1 MAEEECKGK
10 VAQWVQWEVVG
21 REETQECGGP
31 AIQALPVKE
40 ACQEL
45 AGAMVKRVGQVTGAN
60 LAALDFLGGLDQRE

>member
-10 VAQWVQWEVVG
+10 VAQWVRWEAMG
-21 REETQECGGP
+21 RGEIQGYREL

-45 AGAMVKRVGQVTGAN
+45 AGAMARRVGQVTGAN
-60 LAALDFLGGLDQRE
+60 LAALDFQGGLDQRE